1 MIAASLFLSAAL
13 AQPAADAVPEI
24 VVHAVRG
31 RCEIVYAGSRLDGR
45 GLQRLVDG
53 WPAGAPLRVQEPRGA
68 NRKCLVRVTLMLSER
83 GFNNIQFVEPATAP

>member
-13 AQPAADAVPEI
+13 AQSGTDPAPEI
-24 VVHAVRG
+24 VVRAVRG

-45 GLQRLVDG
+45 GLQRLADG
-53 WPAGAPLRVQEPRGA
+53 WPAGAPLRVQEPRRA
-68 NRKCLVRVTLMLSER
+68 DRKCLVRVALMLSEQ